1 MRDNLKMLG
10 ARGVPFCLYPQKELA
25 MTIQLSDHFTYSRLV
40 RFTLPSIA
48 MMIFTSIY
56 GVVDGIF
63 VSNFAGKTAFAAINL
78 IIPYLMV
85 FGTLGF
91 MVGTGGTAL
100 VSMTLGMGD
109 RKKANEIFSLL
120 TYTALIGGIALTIL
134 SMVFMRPAARL
145 LGAEGQMLEDAVTY
159 GYIVQSV
166 LTAYILQYAFQ
177 SFCIAAEKPN
187 LALNMTLVSGCTNIV
202 LDALFVGAFRW
213 GLIGAAV
220 ATALAQTAGAVI
232 PIVYFARKNP
242 SLLKLG
248 KCRFDGRAL
257 LRTATNGSS
266 ELMSNL
272 SMSLVSMLYNI
283 QLMAYAGEDG
293 IAAYGVI
300 MYVNFIFIA
309 VFIGLSIGAAPIIG
323 FNHGAQNHTELRN
336 VLKKCLTLLL
346 GFALVLT
353 LAAELLA
360 RPLAGI
366 FVGYDETLHELTTRG
381 FRIYILSFLL
391 CGFNIFGSSFFTALN
406 NGLISALISFLRTL
420 VFQIGAVLVLPLIF
434 KLDGIWW
441 SVVAAELGSLMLTLW
456 FMARYRHRYHYA

>member
-1 MRDNLKMLG
+1 
-10 ARGVPFCLYPQKELA
+10 
-25 MTIQLSDHFTYSRLV
+25 MTIQLSDHFTYSRLI

-78 IIPYLMV
+78 IMPYIMV

-91 MVGTGGTAL
+91 MIGTGGTAL
-100 VSMTLGMGD
+100 VSMTLGTGD

-120 TYTALIGGIALTIL
+120 TYTAVIGGIVLTIL
-134 SMVFMRPAARL
+134 SIAFMRPAARL

-159 GYIVQSV
+159 GCIVQSV
-166 LTAYILQYAFQ
+166 LTAYILQFAFQ
-177 SFCIAAEKPN
+177 SFCMAAEKPN
-187 LALNMTLVSGCTNIV
+187 LALIMTLVSGCANIV
-202 LDALFVGAFRW
+202 LDALFVGLLRW

-220 ATALAQTAGAVI
+220 ATAAAQATGAII
-232 PIVYFARKNP
+232 PIVYFARPNP
-242 SLLKLG
+242 SLLRLG
-248 KCRFDGRAL
+248 RCSFDGKAL

-272 SMSLVSMLYNI
+272 SMSLVSMLYNL
-283 QLMAYAGEDG
+283 QLMAHAGEDG

-323 FNHGAQNHTELRN
+323 FNHGAQNHPELKN

-346 GFALVLT
+346 AFALVLT
-353 LAAELLA
+353 LTAELVS

-366 FVGYDETLHELTTRG
+366 FVGYDKALHDMTTRG

-434 KLDGIWW
+434 ELDGIWW
-441 SVVAAELGSLMLTLW
+441 SVVAAELGSIALTAF
-456 FMARYRHRYHYA
+456 FMVKYRKRYHYA

>member
-1 MRDNLKMLG
+1 
-10 ARGVPFCLYPQKELA
+10 
-25 MTIQLSDHFTYSRLV
+25 MTIQLSDHFTYSRLL

-63 VSNFAGKTAFAAINL
+63 VTNFAGKTPFAAINL
-78 IIPYLMV
+78 IMPYLMV

-91 MVGTGGTAL
+91 MIGTGGTAL

-109 RKKANEIFSLL
+109 RKRANELFSLL
-120 TYTALIGGIALTIL
+120 TYTALIGGGALTVLSIL
-134 SMVFMRPAARL
+134 FMRPAAIA

-187 LALNMTLVSGCTNIV
+187 LSLGMTVAAGCTNIV
-202 LDALFVGAFRW
+202 LDALFVGVFRW
-213 GLIGAAV
+213 GLIGAAW
-220 ATALAQTAGAVI
+220 ATAIAQTLGAVI
-232 PIVYFARKNP
+232 PLVYFARPNR
-242 SLLKLG
+242 SLLRLCR
-248 KCRFDGRAL
+248 CRFDGRAL

-272 SMSLVSMLYNI
+272 SMSLVSMLYNL
-283 QLMAYAGEDG
+283 QLMAFAGEDG

-309 VFIGLSIGAAPIIG
+309 VFVGLSIGVAPVIG
-323 FNHGAQNHTELRN
+323 FNHGAQNHSELKN
-336 VLKKCLTLLL
+336 VLKKSLTLLA
-346 GFALVLT
+346 FFSLVLT
-353 LAAELLA
+353 GAAELVSK
-360 RPLAGI
+360 PLAGV
-366 FVGYDETLHELTTRG
+366 FVSYDPALHAMTTRG

-420 VFQIGAVLVLPLIF
+420 VFQIAAGMLLPMLLG
-434 KLDGIWW
+434 LDGIWW
-441 SVVAAELGSLMLTLW
+441 SVIAAELGSLSLTVFFMLK
-456 FMARYRHRYHYA
+456 YRSRYHY

>member
-1 MRDNLKMLG
+1 
-10 ARGVPFCLYPQKELA
+10 
-25 MTIQLSDHFTYSRLV
+25 MTIQLSDHFTYSRLI

-78 IIPYLMV
+78 IMPYIMV

-100 VSMTLGMGD
+100 VSMTLGTGD

-120 TYTALIGGIALTIL
+120 TYTAILGGIVLTVL
-134 SMVFMRPAARL
+134 SIAFMRPAAKL
-145 LGAEGQMLEDAVTY
+145 LGGQGQMLEDAVTY
-159 GYIVQSV
+159 GCIVQSV
-166 LTAYILQYAFQ
+166 LTAYILQFAFQ
-177 SFCIAAEKPN
+177 SFCMAAEKPN
-187 LALNMTLVSGCTNIV
+187 LALIMTVVSGCTNIV
-202 LDALFVGAFRW
+202 LDALFVGVFRW

-220 ATALAQTAGAVI
+220 ATATAQATGAII
-232 PIVYFARKNP
+232 PVVYFVRPNP
-242 SLLKLG
+242 SLLRLG
-248 KCRFDGRAL
+248 KCSFDGKAL

-272 SMSLVSMLYNI
+272 SMSLVSMLYNL
-283 QLMAYAGEDG
+283 QLMAHAGEDG

-323 FNHGAQNHTELRN
+323 FNHGAQNHPELKN

-346 GFALVLT
+346 AFALVLT
-353 LAAELLA
+353 AAAGLVS

-366 FVGYDETLHELTTRG
+366 FVGYDEALHDMTTRG

-434 KLDGIWW
+434 ELDGIWW
-441 SVVAAELGSLMLTLW
+441 SVVAAELGSIALTAF
-456 FMARYRHRYHYA
+456 FMVKYRERYHYA